1 MNICMYVYVAICVY
15 VCVCERE
22 SARARAIEAEWRW
35 LIHDMRTRLLPPHM
49 LYSLT
54 HADVC

>member
-1 MNICMYVYVAICVY
+1 MYIYMC
-15 VCVCERE
+15 VCVCVCVCV
-22 SARARAIEAEWRW
+22 STRARALAIEAVWRW

-54 HADVC
+54 YADVC